1 MEVNNLSSEQIEE
14 IIKQLEKEIELLK
27 VEINNKQLYLQ
38 ELINEIEN
46 K

>member
-1 MEVNNLSSEQIEE
+1 MELNNLSTEQIEE

-27 VEINNKQLYLQ
+27 IEINNKQLYLH